1 MDDGVDLPNVCKKL
15 RKLESTLK
23 KVVEIRRIIES
34 LPLLFDEEDL
44 AAVVKIQNEA
54 QINLANQAVLMDMPP
69 SIAYAATF
77 AESVNARLPILRQ
90 IRGVEE
96 SELTL
101 YFENKQRRLALQA
114 EDMLRISAKE
124 NAGFVQPG
132 T

>member
-1 MDDGVDLPNVCKKL
+1 MDLPKVCKKL

-69 SIAYAATF
+69 SIAHAATF

>member
-1 MDDGVDLPNVCKKL
+1 MDLPNVCKKL

>member
-1 MDDGVDLPNVCKKL
+1 MDDGVDLPKVCKKL

>member
-1 MDDGVDLPNVCKKL
+1 MDLPKVCKKL